1 LIPIFMPVSWV
12 AVLEFGLFVLLL
24 LFKPTG
30 LFGAK

>member
-1 LIPIFMPVSWV
+1 MPVSWV